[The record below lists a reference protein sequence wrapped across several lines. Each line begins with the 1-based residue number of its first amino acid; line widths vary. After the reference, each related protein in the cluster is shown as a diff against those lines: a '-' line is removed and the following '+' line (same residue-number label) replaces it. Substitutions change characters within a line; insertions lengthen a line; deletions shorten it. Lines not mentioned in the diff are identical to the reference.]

1 MPAYDSPMARV
12 LIVFSSFDG
21 QTAQVAERVG
31 AHLRRAGQEAVVVPL
46 GAQEFASL
54 LARGDA
60 VIVAGAVHYGHHAR
74 ELEQAVRAHR
84 AALEARPNAFF
95 SVSMSAARP
104 GKGMQEAQRCVADF
118 VERTGWQPRSTA
130 TFAGALRYSRYNPFV
145 RFMMRLI
152 SAAAGGDTDTT
163 RDHEYTDWAAVERFA
178 REFARQ
184 LEPAAVPA

>member
-1 MPAYDSPMARV
+1 MDKV
-12 LIVFSSFDG
+12 LILFSSYDG
-21 QTAQVAERVG
+21 QTAQIAERVG
-31 AHLRRAGQEAVVVPL
+31 AHLARAGHGASVVPL
-46 GAQEFASL
+46 GTQDTATL
-54 LARGDA
+54 VARHDG

-74 ELEQAVRAHR
+74 ELEQAVREHR

-104 GKGMQEAQRCVADF
+104 GKGTQEAQRCVADF
-118 VERTGWQPRSTA
+118 IERTGWQPRATA

-184 LEPAAVPA
+184 LEPAAVTA